1 MPQLE
6 TLAWKQI
13 LCPVDFSSLSADAL
27 RFSGRLSEATGA
39 AITVVHAALVEV
51 PPYFTSGQLEEIERQ
66 LRGSLAEAEKAL
78 LEFARA
84 ALGERAIRTKVVEAS
99 AVEGIREVARQI
111 GADVIVMGTHGRG
124 GVNRLLMGS
133 VAERTLRE
141 SRIPVVTVRG
151 GAAQDAA
158 VRRLLCPVNDS
169 ETARLALST
178 AVGLAQAFQAEL
190 IVAHIEEEPGRRPV
204 PELCAGL
211 DPEQKQR
218 CRIQEVLRTG
228 NPAEEIIR
236 LAQEAS
242 CDLLVIGAEHKKFF
256 DATVIGTTT
265 ARVVRHA
272 PCPVLTVPYLGK

>member
-1 MPQLE
+1 MPQPE

-39 AITVVHAALVEV
+39 AITVMHAALVEV

-84 ALGERAIRTKVVEAS
+84 ALGERPIRTKVVEAS
-99 AVEGIREVARQI
+99 PVEGIREVARQI

-151 GAAQDAA
+151 GAAQEAA

-218 CRIQEVLRTG
+218 CRIQEVIRTG
-228 NPAEEIIR
+228 NPAAEIIR
-236 LAQEAS
+236 LVQEAS

-272 PCPVLTVPYLGK
+272 PCPVLTVPYAGK